1 MPTEPE
7 YYDWPQTKVD
17 NAVRV
22 VAGVLPGSVA
32 EAVGLDAVGEQLA
45 AVRRW
50 ISDRHNWIRVGWAGI
65 GVAAIVVG
73 GTIMARKS
81 IAAGAKVVTKAVPA
95 GKVAK
100 VLK

>member
-1 MPTEPE
+1 MPKEPE
-7 YYDWPQTKVD
+7 YYDWPQTSVD
-17 NAVRV
+17 NVVRV
-22 VAGVLPGSVA
+22 AVGAIPGSVS
-32 EAVGLDAVGEQLA
+32 EAVGLDAVGESLA
-45 AVRRW
+45 AARRW
-50 ISDRHNWIRVGWAGI
+50 ISDRHNWIRIGWAGI

-100 VLK
+100 VLT

>member
-7 YYDWPQTKVD
+7 YYDWPQTTVD

-22 VAGVLPGSVA
+22 VVGALPGSVS
-32 EAVGLDAVGEQLA
+32 EAVGLDAVGENLS

-50 ISDRHNWIRVGWAGI
+50 ISDRHNWVRVGWAGV
-65 GVAAIVVG
+65 GLAAIVVG

-81 IAAGAKVVTKAVPA
+81 IAAGAKVVTKAIPA

-100 VLK
+100 AL

>member
-1 MPTEPE
+1 VPTEPE
-7 YYDWPQTKVD
+7 YYDWPQTTVD

-22 VAGVLPGSVA
+22 VVGALPGSVS
-32 EAVGLDAVGEQLA
+32 EAVGLDAVGENLS

-50 ISDRHNWIRVGWAGI
+50 ISDRHNWVRVGWAGV
-65 GVAAIVVG
+65 GLAAIVVG

-81 IAAGAKVVTKAVPA
+81 IAAGAKVVTKAIPA

-100 VLK
+100 AL